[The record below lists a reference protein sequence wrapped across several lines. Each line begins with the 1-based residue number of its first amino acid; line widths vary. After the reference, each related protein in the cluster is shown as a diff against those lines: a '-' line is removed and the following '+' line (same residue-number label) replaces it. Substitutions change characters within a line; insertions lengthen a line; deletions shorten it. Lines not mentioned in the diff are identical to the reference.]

1 MRGKLRKKSE
11 IQHLKLYKFYKIP
24 VHIFRLPGI
33 YGPGRSIFE
42 KLQLDKKIKII
53 KKNHFFSRIHVEDI
67 ASAVT
72 QSMKKITPGEIFN
85 ICDDVPSQSD
95 VVVNYAAN
103 LMNIKNI
110 QRINFDS
117 SKLNEKTKSFYLDN
131 KKVKNNKI
139 KKILDWTPK
148 FRNYKLGLDNLF
160 NLLSNE
166 NNFTNTSISKKN

>member
-1 MRGKLRKKSE
+1 
-11 IQHLKLYKFYKIP
+11 
-24 VHIFRLPGI
+24 
-33 YGPGRSIFE
+33 
-42 KLQLDKKIKII
+42 
-53 KKNHFFSRIHVEDI
+53 
-67 ASAVT
+67 
-72 QSMKKITPGEIFN
+72 MKKITPGEIFN